1 MLEGGS
7 SPLSPG
13 SECGPAAAAAEE
25 ETKDNEGQVTL
36 KLFSSRTRQSSLQKS
51 VILLHLYYKNI
62 ARGTTDPWVE
72 TITGGTLWWPNFLL
86 MQVAPPGGQI
96 SN

>member
-7 SPLSPG
+7 SPPSPG

-51 VILLHLYYKNI
+51 AILLQLYYKIKVN
-62 ARGTTDPWVE
+62 RGKTRKKV
-72 TITGGTLWWPNFLL
+72 N
-86 MQVAPPGGQI
+86 
-96 SN
+96 

>member
-13 SECGPAAAAAEE
+13 SECGPAAAAAAEE

-36 KLFSSRTRQSSLQKS
+36 KLFSSRTCQSSLQKS
-51 VILLHLYYKNI
+51 VILLQLYVKIKVNS
-62 ARGTTDPWVE
+62 RVSHNTP
-72 TITGGTLWWPNFLL
+72 FF
-86 MQVAPPGGQI
+86 
-96 SN
+96 

>member
-51 VILLHLYYKNI
+51 VILLQLYYKIKDTRHTNSYDLNGNLRI
-62 ARGTTDPWVE
+62 
-72 TITGGTLWWPNFLL
+72 
-86 MQVAPPGGQI
+86 I
-96 SN
+96 SLRLFI